1 MVIIQELCSLH
12 GANNDDDDDAAYDAI
27 SKLKDNKK
35 S

>member
-12 GANNDDDDDAAYDAI
+12 GANNDDDDAAYDAI